1 MNVHELPRRS
11 ERFVINDRSV
21 VITGE
26 DAPTEAQARAY
37 LAAAEEVPTDHGQP
51 VAAVA
56 VEVNGDH
63 ADLVIDYKNG
73 ESFERIRRITGYL
86 VGTTARFN
94 NAKQAEERER
104 VKHHCAC

>member
-1 MNVHELPRRS
+1 MSVHELPRRS
-11 ERFVINDRSV
+11 ERFVIDGRSV
-21 VITGE
+21 IITGE

-37 LAAAEEVPTDHGQP
+37 LTAAEGVPTDHGQP

-56 VEVNGDH
+56 VKVNGDD
-63 ADLVIDYKNG
+63 ADLTIDYKDG

-94 NAKQAEERER
+94 DAKQAEERER
-104 VKHHCAC
+104 VKHPCAC